1 MGLFGLGKKKEEKE
15 ANSSCCGGKECTP
28 EEVEKAADALD
39 KGEAVKVLGSGCAK
53 CNELEANVKTA
64 LEQLGMDTAIEHVTD
79 FNVIA
84 AYGVMTTPA
93 LVVDGKV
100 VSYGKVLKVEE
111 AVKLLQKVRA

>member
-15 ANSSCCGGKECTP
+15 TVSSCCGGRECTP
-28 EEVEKAADALD
+28 EAVEKAADSLD

-53 CNELEANVKTA
+53 CNDLEANVKTA
-64 LEQLGMDTAIEHVTD
+64 LKQLGMDTTIEHVTD

>member
-1 MGLFGLGKKKEEKE
+1 MGLFGFGKKKEEVISSGCCQGGECAPE
-15 ANSSCCGGKECTP
+15 AA
-28 EEVEKAADALD
+28 EKAENIQNTG
-39 KGEAVKVLGSGCAK
+39 KAVKVLGSGCAK
-53 CNELEANVKTA
+53 CNELEENVKIA

-84 AYGVMTTPA
+84 TYGVMTTPA

-111 AVKLLQKVRA
+111 AVKLLQKVSA